1 MPWNSFNENVKD
13 PYNKN
18 YKMLL
23 TNTEENL
30 NIVLWQQCQYFS
42 NQFVSQYT
50 FNKNLNKIL
59 LEFDI
64 IILMFTERIIRYK
77 QQRKC

>member
-30 NIVLWQQCQYFS
+30 NIKFYF
-42 NQFVSQYT
+42 NNVSIFQISLYAQYT
-50 FNKNLNKIL
+50 FNKNLSNIL
-59 LEFDI
+59 F
-64 IILMFTERIIRYK
+64 RI
-77 QQRKC
+77 